1 MNYRLLF
8 CIMIVL
14 LPSSNVLGEGP
25 LWQKELACDSNASYS
40 PCAVFTDI
48 NDNKLL
54 ILGIPIRSSAEE
66 GSFLL
71 WKMDPNGEVSSQ
83 VKFGNVQKKSEAIHR
98 LSQYGD
104 IAIKS
109 DKSIFVLG
117 DFDGSTV
124 SSLPITSKK
133 GDKPSVKSIPNSRVE
148 KGKKDELILR
158 MRPAFNNSQI
168 FAGRQ
173 GNNGLLFKL
182 DDTGN
187 EVWKKTF
194 DLGQTEIFTDV
205 VTDNNQIYVAGYS
218 GQVQGKMA
226 FDTNTV
232 QNFLLLYDLNGQLI
246 KEEYFEGNPFPTET
260 PQVSQ
265 LKSGTVLVVYD
276 KSKDVLA
283 NNLNVRAYNPDL
295 KFLWE
300 TQVVKT
306 VGGAPPMSFKIIA
319 VSGDRFFVG
328 AVINVGEL
336 ILAEYT
342 SEGKLVERWTLGK
355 IAGPNGGLR
364 LAELDKKV
372 YAIFSNITYDSS
384 QKIKIMVLAFP
395 IK

>member
-1 MNYRLLF
+1 
-8 CIMIVL
+8 MIVL
-14 LPSSNVLGEGP
+14 LPYSNVLGEDP
-25 LWQKELACDSNASYS
+25 LWQKELEYDSNTSYS

-54 ILGIPIRSSAEE
+54 ILGIPIRNSAEE

-71 WKMDPNGEVSSQ
+71 WKMNPNGEVSSQ
-83 VKFGNVQKKSEAIHR
+83 VKFGNVPKKSTAIHR

-117 DFDGSTV
+117 DFDGNTA
-124 SSLPITSKK
+124 SSLPIMSKK
-133 GDKPSVKSIPNSRVE
+133 GDKPSVKNIPNSRVE

-168 FAGRQ
+168 FTGRQ
-173 GNNGLLFKL
+173 GNNGLLFKF

-205 VTDNNQIYVAGYS
+205 VTDNNQIYVTGYS
-218 GQVQGKMA
+218 GQVQGKMV
-226 FDTNTV
+226 FDTNAV
-232 QNFLLLYDLNGQLI
+232 QNFLLLYDSNGQLI
-246 KEEYFEGNPFPTET
+246 KEEYFKGNPFPTEM
-260 PQVSQ
+260 PQVSR
-265 LKSGTVLVVYD
+265 LSSGTVLVVYD
-276 KSKDVLA
+276 KSMNVLS
-283 NNLNVRAYNPDL
+283 NDLNVRAYSPDL

-306 VGGAPPMSFKIIA
+306 EGGTPASFRVIA
-319 VSGDRFFVG
+319 VSGDKFFIG

-336 ILAEYT
+336 LLAEYT
-342 SEGKLVERWTLGK
+342 SNGKLVERWNLGK
-355 IAGPNGGLR
+355 LVGPDGGLR
-364 LAELDKKV
+364 LVELDKKI
-372 YAIFSNITYDSS
+372 YAIFSTITYNSS

-395 IK
+395 IS